1 MPVETKGFLSRWSQR
16 KLSEAEP
23 ESEIDLSGEESI
35 DLSITQEEETT
46 SSDNENS
53 IATLLTSTAEASVKK
68 AALRQLFLNGDFSEI
83 DMLDDYNQDF
93 HQVSNLS
100 TEVVAKLRDWMNEE
114 NEETNDENI
123 ADAEN
128 AVEGDEIIVEKRSAA
143 DRDKKYHI
151 NCRYILTYSP

>member
-1 MPVETKGFLSRWSQR
+1 MPVETKGFLSRWSRR

-128 AVEGDEIIVEKRSAA
+128 AVEGDEIIVENAQQ
-143 DRDKKYHI
+143 
-151 NCRYILTYSP
+151 LTETKNTT

>member
-1 MPVETKGFLSRWSQR
+1 MPAETKGFLSRWSQR

-93 HQVSNLS
+93 NQVSNLS

-128 AVEGDEIIVEKRSAA
+128 AVEGDEIIVENAQQ
-143 DRDKKYHI
+143 
-151 NCRYILTYSP
+151 LTETKNTT

>member
-23 ESEIDLSGEESI
+23 EYEIDLSGEESI

-128 AVEGDEIIVEKRSAA
+128 AVEGDEIIVENAQQ
-143 DRDKKYHI
+143 
-151 NCRYILTYSP
+151 LTETKNTT

>member
-1 MPVETKGFLSRWSQR
+1 MPAETKGFLSRWSQR
-16 KLSEAEP
+16 KLFEAEP

-35 DLSITQEEETT
+35 DLCITQEEETA

-93 HQVSNLS
+93 NQVSNLS
-100 TEVVAKLRDWMNEE
+100 TEAVAKLRDWMNEE
-114 NEETNDENI
+114 NEETNEENI
-123 ADAEN
+123 ADTEN
-128 AVEGDEIIVEKRSAA
+128 AAERDEIIVENAQQ
-143 DRDKKYHI
+143 
-151 NCRYILTYSP
+151 LTETKNTT

>member
-1 MPVETKGFLSRWSQR
+1 MPAETKGFLSRWSQR
-16 KLSEAEP
+16 KLSEA

-93 HQVSNLS
+93 NQVSNLS

-114 NEETNDENI
+114 NEETNDESI

-128 AVEGDEIIVEKRSAA
+128 AAEGDEIIVENAQQ
-143 DRDKKYHI
+143 
-151 NCRYILTYSP
+151 LTETKNTT

>member
-1 MPVETKGFLSRWSQR
+1 MPAETKGFLSRWSQQ

-23 ESEIDLSGEESI
+23 ESEIEPSGEESI
-35 DLSITQEEETT
+35 DLSITQA

-93 HQVSNLS
+93 NQVSNLS
-100 TEVVAKLRDWMNEE
+100 TEAIAKLRDWMNEE
-114 NEETNDENI
+114 NEETNEENI
-123 ADAEN
+123 ADTEN
-128 AVEGDEIIVEKRSAA
+128 AAEGDEIIVENAQQ
-143 DRDKKYHI
+143 
-151 NCRYILTYSP
+151 LTETKNTT

>member
-1 MPVETKGFLSRWSQR
+1 M
-16 KLSEAEP
+16 
-23 ESEIDLSGEESI
+23 
-35 DLSITQEEETT
+35 
-46 SSDNENS
+46 
-53 IATLLTSTAEASVKK
+53 TSTAEASVKK

-93 HQVSNLS
+93 NQVSNLS

-128 AVEGDEIIVEKRSAA
+128 AAEGDEIIVENAQQ
-143 DRDKKYHI
+143 
-151 NCRYILTYSP
+151 LTETKNTT

>member
-1 MPVETKGFLSRWSQR
+1 MPTETKGFLSRWSQR

-23 ESEIDLSGEESI
+23 ESEIELSGEESI
-35 DLSITQEEETT
+35 ALSITQEEEAA
-46 SSDNENS
+46 SSDNENC

-93 HQVSNLS
+93 NQVSNLS

-128 AVEGDEIIVEKRSAA
+128 AAEGNEIIVENAQQMTETK
-143 DRDKKYHI
+143 
-151 NCRYILTYSP
+151 NTT

>member
-1 MPVETKGFLSRWSQR
+1 MPAETKGFLSRWSQR

-23 ESEIDLSGEESI
+23 ESELDSNQEKTADFEII
-35 DLSITQEEETT
+35 QEEEVA
-46 SSDNENS
+46 SSESENS

-100 TEVVAKLRDWMNEE
+100 TEVVGKLRDWMNKE
-114 NEETNDENI
+114 NEEANDETI
-123 ADAEN
+123 TDAEN
-128 AVEGDEIIVEKRSAA
+128 VAEGDEFIVESAQQTTET
-143 DRDKKYHI
+143 K
-151 NCRYILTYSP
+151 NTT

>member
-1 MPVETKGFLSRWSQR
+1 MPAETKGFLSRWSQR
-16 KLSEAEP
+16 KLSEAEAEP
-23 ESEIDLSGEESI
+23 ESEIEPSGEESI
-35 DLSITQEEETT
+35 DLCITQA

-93 HQVSNLS
+93 NQVSNLS

-128 AVEGDEIIVEKRSAA
+128 AAEGDEIIVENAQQ
-143 DRDKKYHI
+143 
-151 NCRYILTYSP
+151 LTETKNTT

>member
-128 AVEGDEIIVEKRSAA
+128 AVEGDEIIVENAQQ
-143 DRDKKYHI
+143 
-151 NCRYILTYSP
+151 LTETKNTT